1 MVRHMPN
8 RSEPP
13 EDLVEVFK
21 ALADGTRV
29 AVVERLSIG
38 PASATVLARPFEM
51 ALPSF
56 MQHLGVLER
65 AGIVSSHK
73 TGRTRVY
80 QLAPEALLLA
90 STWLAAFRTHWERRL
105 DQLDEV
111 LRTTPEPRPTDQER
125 S

>member
-1 MVRHMPN
+1 MPN
-8 RSEPP
+8 RPTP
-13 EDLVEVFK
+13 RDDLVEVFK
-21 ALADGTRV
+21 ALADGTRL
-29 AVVERLSIG
+29 AVVERLSIE

-65 AGIVSSHK
+65 AGIVTSHK
-73 TGRTRVY
+73 SGRSRVY

-111 LRTTPEPRPTDQER
+111 LRTAAQPRPTDQER

>member
-1 MVRHMPN
+1 MPN
-8 RSEPP
+8 RSEPK
-13 EDLVEVFK
+13 EDLVDVFK
-21 ALADGTRV
+21 ALADGTRL

-38 PASATVLARPFEM
+38 PASATALARPFEM

-65 AGIVSSHK
+65 AGVVTSHK

-80 QLAPEALLLA
+80 QLAPDALLLA

-111 LRTTPEPRPTDQER
+111 LLTTPEPRPTEQER

>member
-65 AGIVSSHK
+65 AGIVTSHK

>member
-1 MVRHMPN
+1 MVRCMPN

-13 EDLVEVFK
+13 EDLVDVFK
-21 ALADGTRV
+21 ALADGTRL

>member
-8 RSEPP
+8 RPEPP

-21 ALADGTRV
+21 ALADGTRL

-65 AGIVSSHK
+65 AGIVTSHK

-111 LRTTPEPRPTDQER
+111 LRTAPEHRPTDQER